1 MSRYSHPAGRDQVTE
16 KQFMATVIEMARA
29 FGWRSFHTFDSRRSA
44 PGFPDLVLVKPP
56 RVVVAELKRET
67 GRLSSEQAEWI
78 ALLERC
84 PGVEYH
90 VWRSGNLTLIEASLR
105 VPAGGKD
112 AGTPGEGAGQGADV
126 GASVPHR
133 RRS

>member
-1 MSRYSHPAGRDQVTE
+1 VLSREAL
-16 KQFMATVIEMARA
+16 
-29 FGWRSFHTFDSRRSA
+29 GWRSYHTFGARRSA

-84 PGVEYH
+84 PGVECH
-90 VWRSGNLTLIEASLR
+90 VWRPGNLPWIEATLR
-105 VPAGGKD
+105 VPPSHPA
-112 AGTPGEGAGQGADV
+112 P
-126 GASVPHR
+126 ASRGSR
-133 RRS
+133 RQSP